1 MPTQAGRV
9 ATARRVTPAAAASAF
24 PKIDDDREA
33 DPVDA
38 LGDDVLAPGAQIGEY
53 ELTEKIGE
61 GGMGVVWGGVHPV
74 IGKRVAIKLLNPGLS
89 QDATIV
95 QRFLQEAR
103 AVNQIGH
110 RNIVDIFAFGQ
121 LPSGRHYFVMEFL
134 KGHSLKGRLGQEPP
148 LSQSNA
154 CTILAEVADA
164 LAAAHG
170 QEIVHRDLKPDNI
183 FLCES
188 DGPPQVKLLDFGIAK
203 LLRRADDGL
212 GQTRTG
218 SPIGTPYYMSPEQC
232 RSKGVD
238 GRTDLY
244 AMGVIM
250 FEIFTG
256 RLPFAGA
263 SYIDT
268 VNAHISS
275 TSPLP
280 SDFAPLPAA
289 LENMILRCLEKDPD
303 HRPQHADEL
312 RTFLRGLAST
322 IGDAPLPAPVR
333 STALSVTSPAHGSG
347 SQPRSTVASSPRGM
361 TPRPGVAAPSRT
373 GRVFGV
379 AVAVT
384 LALALALALGLGIAR
399 SMRERAQAPVA
410 APTVALDVT
419 SDPPG
424 AALFVDGRAQSTA
437 TPAVVHVARA
447 ADVAVRLEKAGY
459 RPHDE
464 IIHLD
469 GVAARRALAI
479 RLVPLPAT
487 LRATATAAG
496 VSWNL
501 DDAPVGRGA
510 LLLDSVPAGA
520 HRLRAE
526 ARGFDA
532 REETIALTGGATTV
546 VEWQLQPARRRR
558 AGAPPHRASVPDAP
572 NLEFK
577 APQ

>member
-9 ATARRVTPAAAASAF
+9 APARRTTPAAAASGF
-24 PKIDDDREA
+24 PKLDDEPDRE
-33 DPVDA
+33 PVD
-38 LGDDVLAPGAQIGEY
+38 LPVDDALAPGAQIGEY
-53 ELTEKIGE
+53 VLTEKIGE

-121 LPSGRHYFVMEFL
+121 LPSGRHYFVMEYL
-134 KGHSLKGRLGQEPP
+134 KGDSLKTRLGQEPP
-148 LSQSNA
+148 LSQADA
-154 CTILAEVADA
+154 CTVLAEVADA
-164 LAAAHG
+164 LAAAHA

-188 DGPPQVKLLDFGIAK
+188 DGPPLVKLLDFGIAK

-232 RSKGVD
+232 RSKPVD

-256 RLPFAGA
+256 RLPFSGA

-275 TSPLP
+275 TPPLP
-280 SDFAPLPAA
+280 SDFAPLPVV
-289 LENMILRCLEKDPD
+289 LESMILRCLEKDAD

-312 RTFLRGLAST
+312 RTFLRDLAST
-322 IGDAPLPAPVR
+322 IGDAALPAPVR
-333 STALSVTSPAHGSG
+333 SAALSATSPAHGSA

-361 TPRPGVAAPSRT
+361 TPRPGVAAPSPK
-373 GRVFGV
+373 GRVV
-379 AVAVT
+379 AG
-384 LALALALALGLGIAR
+384 ALALAVVAAVGVTL
-399 SMRERAQAPVA
+399 SMRHREQAPAVA
-410 APTVALDVT
+410 PPATIALDIK
-419 SDPPG
+419 SDPAG
-424 AALFVDGRAQSTA
+424 ATLFVDGRARPEP
-437 TPAVVHVARA
+437 TPTVVHVARA
-447 ADVAVRLEKAGY
+447 AEVAVRLEKAGY

-464 IIHLD
+464 ILRIDGGAGERALSIRLMPLPGMLRAHATVD
-469 GVAARRALAI
+469 GVA
-479 RLVPLPAT
+479 
-487 LRATATAAG
+487 
-496 VSWNL
+496 WKL
-501 DDAPVGRGA
+501 DGAPVGTGPLA
-510 LLLDSVPAGA
+510 LDDLAAGT
-520 HRLRAE
+520 HVLRAE
-526 ARGFDA
+526 ARGFEP
-532 REETIALTGGATTV
+532 RQETIALTGGATTV
-546 VEWQLQPARRRR
+546 VEWELQPARRRR
-558 AGAPPHRASVPDAP
+558 SGAPAHRGSVPDAP